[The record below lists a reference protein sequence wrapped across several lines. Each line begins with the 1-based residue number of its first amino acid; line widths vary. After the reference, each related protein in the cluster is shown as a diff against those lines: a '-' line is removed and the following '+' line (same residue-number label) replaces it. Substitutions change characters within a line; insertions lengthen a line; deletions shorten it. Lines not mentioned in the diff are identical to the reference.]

1 MQKFRVIC
9 LFWGLLLFS
18 CPSIQGQ
25 TGFFNVKLDQ
35 TQNAKVNQ
43 ILDHS
48 MVFSF
53 DAGEMYGLM
62 ASQRSSSD
70 MITLKLNDELNWS
83 FYLEPVEII
92 TEDTKIY
99 TIGDNGRAL
108 HRSPVGVKA
117 FKGVF
122 ADGRDGMI
130 RLTLHNDFM
139 YAFIQDEGKSYF
151 IEPLKYYDFNAAPG
165 KFVCYKPEDIKA
177 NHKSKPCF
185 RPPAAFDEHIKVS
198 EADHSGRTGLCYK
211 AKMAILAD
219 YLMYID
225 PAHSGLDAVID
236 HVVAV
241 LNNVHANYDY
251 NGTINFD
258 DGINFEISELLIS
271 TCASCDPLSTQQN
284 PNLLLSE
291 FSSWVDQSGF
301 YHPFHAAHL
310 WSNRDFIGSS
320 VGLAFQSSNLYCNSK
335 ARAVLEDWTA
345 TAALLKTMVAHEVG
359 HNFNGV
365 HDGSANFL
373 LSPTVSVTDTWS
385 TASKAAINPQIA
397 SQKSC
402 LTACG
407 PPVCNRVENIVISN
421 ITTTDFTIS
430 WSATA
435 QNLYNIKVREA
446 GSTTFIQDMTI
457 NTTSITLSPPGY
469 AICKQYDV
477 FIYNNCGS
485 GTLSAAQRAI
495 IKGPTSQGCA
505 DFSTT
510 KSVGWSGSA
519 IAFTDKSINATSW
532 FWNFGNGQTSTLQNP
547 SVTYSNAGNFNV
559 SLTVN
564 GVHTLTKTSAVKIL
578 PNLNS
583 PFTLAQGGDFETNP
597 TYFAAEAYEGTT
609 NVWEYGTSTYV
620 LATQGN
626 AWKSMLNANVPKVTS
641 KSALYTPSFNFTG
654 YQNYQLHF
662 DISMIN
668 KYRNAPYATQVQ
680 YSTNGGS
687 TWQRLGDFPSFYNNG
702 VDIVLDPLG
711 IYKIA
716 TQVFTDQTGFTSEF
730 YTEENYL
737 HKSIDVS
744 FLYGTP
750 NVIFRFAFGLSGI
763 FNDGYNEDGVLIDNF
778 RIDATNAVPLP
789 LQVESLQGYN
799 KGSYNL
805 LSWLSYQPQDIHHYE
820 VMRSDDGISFYALDS
835 VYPQNEN
842 ATDFEYKDL
851 YPMHSV
857 NYYRVNAVNI
867 DGSKSYTNTIVLR
880 NEKEETSVIITPNP
894 VFRSHHLTVTD
905 EHTDNTI
912 KDINL
917 YDHLGRLV
925 KTPIARDGIRHLI
938 STDGMQAGIYYLHIK
953 MANGKTETR
962 RAIVMEKQ

>member
-25 TGFFNVKLDQ
+25 TGFFNVKQDQ

-43 ILDHS
+43 ILDNS

-198 EADHSGRTGLCYK
+198 EPDHSGRTGLCYK

-271 TCASCDPLSTQQN
+271 TCASCDPLSSQQN

-407 PPVCNRVENIVISN
+407 PPVCNRVENIVVSN

-485 GTLSAAQRAI
+485 GILSAAQRAI

-626 AWKSMLNANVPKVTS
+626 AWKSLLNSDIPQVTS
-641 KSALYTPSFNFTG
+641 KSGLYSPRFNLTG
-654 YQNYQLHF
+654 YMNHTLQL
-662 DISMIN
+662 DIGMKIN
-668 KYRNAPYATQVQ
+668 
-680 YSTNGGS
+680 
-687 TWQRLGDFPSFYNNG
+687 
-702 VDIVLDPLG
+702 IE
-711 IYKIA
+711 I
-716 TQVFTDQTGFTSEF
+716 
-730 YTEENYL
+730 
-737 HKSIDVS
+737 
-744 FLYGTP
+744 
-750 NVIFRFAFGLSGI
+750 GI

-912 KDINL
+912 EDINL